1 VTAPG
6 AGDAPRPPALPLA
19 PELPAETLVQAL
31 KDAVAGAVGPALAAA
46 EGPDGAF
53 VFSVPFAR
61 YRPAA
66 ETVRGLGFG
75 RLEFLTCV
83 DWRDRFTLTLQVY
96 AFGTPVVARIKTD
109 VPREGTPAPT
119 VSDLWFQA
127 EWEERE
133 CFDQFGL
140 TFAGHPDLRRILNP
154 EKWDGHPLRKDYAD
168 RLDIQRPQYW

>member
-1 VTAPG
+1 MARDVG
-6 AGDAPRPPALPLA
+6 AGLEA
-19 PELPAETLVQAL
+19 
-31 KDAVAGAVGPALAAA
+31 AV
-46 EGPDGAF
+46 GPDGAHIF
-53 VFSVPFAR
+53 EVPLAA
-61 YRPAA
+61 YRTAA
-66 ETVRGLGFG
+66 ETVRRLGFG

-96 AFGTPVVARIKTD
+96 AFGTPAVVRIKTD
-109 VPREGTPAPT
+109 VAREGVAAPT

-140 TFAGHPDLRRILNP
+140 PFAGHPDLRRILNP
-154 EKWDGHPLRKDYAD
+154 ERWDGHPLRKDYVD